1 MLGKKVLHVLPIHV
15 PILRLV
21 VGSILIAVAI
31 SLGTVWGARLS
42 AMRSE
47 PLFLRLWQWVALPP
61 LPYALAV

>member
-47 PLFLRLWQWVALPP
+47 PVRPETAMTAMKAPRFVRA
-61 LPYALAV
+61 